1 MSEIKITQDGGKT
14 FPMIN
19 STKAIVGDKDTWSI
33 MDGQYRL
40 KNADDEPLHGLPKG
54 TKVLTNDETAQ
65 CIQSWYE
72 NRRD

>member
-1 MSEIKITQDGGKT
+1 MKPTPEELKKHAEKKYGSG
-14 FPMIN
+14 MV
-19 STKAIVGDKDTWSI
+19 IVGDKDTWSI

-40 KNADDEPLHGLPKG
+40 KDMSDIDDGLPLNLPKR
-54 TKVLTNDETAQ
+54 TNDETAQ

>member
-1 MSEIKITQDGGKT
+1 MSGLKPKSEELNESG
-14 FPMIN
+14 M
-19 STKAIVGDKDTWSI
+19 AIVGDKDTWSI

-40 KNADDEPLHGLPKG
+40 KDMSDIDDGLPLNLPKR
-54 TKVLTNDETAQ
+54 TNDETAQ